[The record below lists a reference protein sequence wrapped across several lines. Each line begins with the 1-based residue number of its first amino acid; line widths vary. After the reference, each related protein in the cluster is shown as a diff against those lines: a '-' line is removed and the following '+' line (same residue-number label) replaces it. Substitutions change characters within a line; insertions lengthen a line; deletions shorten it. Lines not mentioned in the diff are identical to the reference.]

1 MYYYYRLILVY
12 HSSCTLSI
20 LDQNVPFCNYSSFI
34 MNTWCT
40 DTLLP
45 MWVFKIQSKI
55 IHDPSETLA
64 ILFPD
69 TSPSNE
75 NIGCVFS
82 PSWPIENWLQVIA
95 DPGQGTFSHWVTKA
109 GPALRTNL
117 QYTYWNQVKSLS
129 MPPFC
134 HSPYCVYILSWCL
147 NWVSSI
153 DYLGPGQHS
162 GNLSSKLSEFY
173 TGRKQYSWHDNM
185 MSAWLA
191 FRFGGAVY
199 SYPWF
204 LCYISDWEKCKRSLR
219 RILFQFV
226 I

>member
-45 MWVFKIQSKI
+45 MWVFKIWSKI

-75 NIGCVFS
+75 NIGCVFPPLLPNRKLVAS
-82 PSWPIENWLQVIA
+82 DSWSWPGHFFPLSDFRLGLLLEPICSTLIETRSNNLVCLLFVI
-95 DPGQGTFSHWVTKA
+95 
-109 GPALRTNL
+109 
-117 QYTYWNQVKSLS
+117 
-129 MPPFC
+129 C
-134 HSPYCVYILSWCL
+134 HIVYIFCPGVWIESVLSTS
-147 NWVSSI
+147 WVLVST
-153 DYLGPGQHS
+153 S

-204 LCYISDWEKCKRSLR
+204 LCYKNVKG
-219 RILFQFV
+219 V
-226 I
+226 